1 LIGVVVG
8 AAAYILPRQIL
19 VHLWLRRMRRFE
31 IQLVESLP
39 YLANN
44 LRSGMALPQA
54 VESLITNSE
63 PPLSEEFGF
72 TMREYSHGKTL
83 SEAFEAMRHRIP
95 SLNLKLILMAVDICR
110 EQGGNLSDL
119 LEGMSDDLR
128 EIHGID
134 EKVQSLTAEGR
145 LQAKLLAVSPLVL
158 GAMMYFAQPEMQESF
173 YGSIAGKGLTV
184 LAILLTVGGFLWM
197 KKIVKIEV

>member
-1 LIGVVVG
+1 MTDKEKDSKKSINRDRLDDPKG
-8 AAAYILPRQIL
+8 AR
-19 VHLWLRRMRRFE
+19 HTDLRRQAE
-31 IQLVESLP
+31 
-39 YLANN
+39 LA
-44 LRSGMALPQA
+44 L
-54 VESLITNSE
+54 
-63 PPLSEEFGF
+63 EEGADKF
-72 TMREYSHGKTL
+72 
-83 SEAFEAMRHRIP
+83 
-95 SLNLKLILMAVDICR
+95 KLFSKQILMAVDICR

-134 EKVQSLTAEGR
+134 EKVQSLTAGGR
-145 LQAKLLAVSPLVL
+145 LQAKLLAISPFVL

-197 KKIVKIEV
+197 KKIVKF